1 MSQPL
6 EQAFTDQL
14 RRNLEAADALGILQ
28 KRLAADV
35 ERWGGVSCAREL
47 LRKNRLS
54 EGFDALA
61 AAGKLELSL
70 EALVVAG
77 KYAALFTDE
86 EVNRCFAALCDGGFY
101 TWSR

>member
-1 MSQPL
+1 MSTAL
-6 EQAFTDQL
+6 EQAFTADL
-14 RRNLEAADALGILQ
+14 RRNLEAAAALGVAQ

-61 AAGKLELSL
+61 AAGRLELSL

-77 KYAALFTDE
+77 KYGALFTDE
-86 EVNRCFAALCDGGFY
+86 EVNRCFGALCDAGYY
-101 TWSR
+101 TWNA